1 MFKFIKVTFCWVN
14 VFISLTLCNLT
25 STHLLEKR
33 NTILKE
39 NSRTIKTSVQKSYE
53 IYYEQGKIFT
63 KIVKRVMLEF
73 LSIINS
79 VSFWLKYYYIFTTFL
94 CDNYRKFCYQ
104 GPKETILFVTIAL
117 ALPRKVQLEK
127 LLEQRKLL
135 KSFLAKFSPYP
146 KLFFVYIF
154 LSKVRYH
161 LTFDHQN
168 LK

>member
-1 MFKFIKVTFCWVN
+1 
-14 VFISLTLCNLT
+14 
-25 STHLLEKR
+25 
-33 NTILKE
+33 
-39 NSRTIKTSVQKSYE
+39 
-53 IYYEQGKIFT
+53 
-63 KIVKRVMLEF
+63 MLEF
-73 LSIINS
+73 LLILNS

-146 KLFFVYIF
+146 KLFFVHLFVKGAISFNIWPSKFKVKEEKMNAFYRNLWCCSILAKFWFILF
-154 LSKVRYH
+154 LSKSFSINFINKK
-161 LTFDHQN
+161 TF
-168 LK
+168 